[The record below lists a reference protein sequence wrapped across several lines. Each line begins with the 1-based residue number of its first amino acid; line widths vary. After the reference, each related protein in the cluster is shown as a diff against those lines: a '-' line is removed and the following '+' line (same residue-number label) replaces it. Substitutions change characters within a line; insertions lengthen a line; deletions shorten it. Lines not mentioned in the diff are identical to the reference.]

1 MSRPAPKTLR
11 KDVIH
16 NRAARLDAA
25 RAVFAD
31 QMRRHLDADGLILA
45 AVHDP
50 LPIPTRTLDLGGLA

>member
-16 NRAARLDAA
+16 NRAALLDAA

-31 QMRRHLDADGLILA
+31 HGLDA
-45 AVHDP
+45 P
-50 LPIPTRTLDLGGLA
+50 LDLIAEKAGVGRGTLYRHFADRT